1 LGPEIPSAQEE
12 WRGIIMGKMRFRR
25 ARSAIIPRQKL
36 KLSIGRPKKEEGE
49 AVARKI
55 RISGKLLNI
64 ILDYRKADSTES
76 YNETI
81 LRMLN
86 RKTQIIIEQS
96 ERIKQLEYKIRQSI
110 TTDGSPSISTSHI
123 DERDSTQNI
132 STEAFRTNVT
142 R

>member
-1 LGPEIPSAQEE
+1 MG
-12 WRGIIMGKMRFRR
+12 GYYVGKMRFRR
-25 ARSAIIPRQKL
+25 AKSAVIPQQKP
-36 KLSIGRPKKEEGE
+36 KLTIGRPKKEEGE
-49 AVARKI
+49 AVSHKI

-64 ILDYRKADSTES
+64 ILDYRKANSAES

-96 ERIKQLEYKIRQSI
+96 ERIKQLEYKIQQLI
-110 TTDGSPSISTSHI
+110 PTDGSPSISTSHI
-123 DERDSTQNI
+123 DERDGSQNI